1 MSGPTS
7 GRAGRWHR
15 VLFAGALG
23 ALTLTGATAVPG
35 VASAATGLGATA
47 ATRGRY
53 FGAAVQPAKL
63 TDPVYTRVLDQ
74 EFNSVTPEN
83 ALEWDAVEPA
93 RNQFTFTAADRVVD
107 HARSQ
112 GASVRGRGLVSPS
125 ANNVAWVTLLGT
137 ADDARAALRNHVT
150 VAVSHFRGQIKTWD
164 VVSEAFSDNGA
175 VRQSVFANRLGPS
188 YIEEAFRAARAADP
202 AARLCYNDFAIE
214 DISLAK
220 AQAVYNLV
228 RDFKTRGV
236 PIDCVGLESH
246 FISTTAIPNAYRQTI
261 STFAS
266 LGVDVEITELDI
278 GGSGTAQAE
287 AYRRVVS
294 SCIAVPRCTGITVW
308 GVRDTDSWRAS
319 LTPLLFDST
328 GARKPAYYGALS
340 GLGICA
346 RAVRSTAGSGCAART
361 SRPHPP
367 PSEWHS

>member
-1 MSGPTS
+1 MMDGPPASRT
-7 GRAGRWHR
+7 GRGGRG
-15 VLFAGALG
+15 LFAGALG
-23 ALTLTGATAVPG
+23 VLTLTGVLAVPG
-35 VASAATGLGATA
+35 VASAATGLGDAA

-63 TDPVYTRVLDQ
+63 TDPVYTRVLAQ
-74 EFNSVTPEN
+74 EFNSLTPEN

-93 RNQFTFTAADRVVD
+93 RNQFAFTVADRVVD

-125 ANNVAWVTLLGT
+125 ANHVAWVPLLGT

-150 VAVSHFRGQIKTWD
+150 VAVSHFRGQIRTWD
-164 VVSEAFSDNGA
+164 VVSEAFYDNGA
-175 VRQSVFANRLGPS
+175 VRQSVFANRLGPAF
-188 YIEEAFRAARAADP
+188 IEEAFRAARAADP
-202 AARLCYNDFAIE
+202 AARLCYNDFGIE

-220 AQAVYNLV
+220 TQAVYNLV

-246 FISTTAIPNAYRQTI
+246 FISATAVPVAYQQTI
-261 STFAS
+261 SAFAS

-294 SCIAVPRCTGITVW
+294 SCIAVSRCTGITVW
-308 GVRDTDSWRAS
+308 GVRDTDSWRAN

-328 GARKPAYYGALS
+328 GARKPAYHGARS
-340 GLGICA
+340 GLGTCA
-346 RAVRSTAGSGCAART
+346 
-361 SRPHPP
+361 H
-367 PSEWHS
+367 

>member
-1 MSGPTS
+1 MVNGPSS
-7 GRAGRWHR
+7 GRTGRWHR
-15 VLFAGALG
+15 ILFAGALG
-23 ALTLTGATAVPG
+23 VLTLTGAMAVPG
-35 VASAATGLGATA
+35 VASAATGLGAA
-47 ATRGRY
+47 ATTRGRY
-53 FGAAVQPAKL
+53 FGAAVQPARL
-63 TDPVYTRVLDQ
+63 TDPVYTRILDQ

-93 RNQFTFTAADRVVD
+93 RNQFTFTMADRVVD

-125 ANNVAWVTLLGT
+125 ADHVAWVAALGT
-137 ADDARAALRNHVT
+137 DDLRVALRNHVT
-150 VAVSHFRGQIKTWD
+150 ATVSHFRGQIRTWD
-164 VVSEAFSDNGA
+164 VVSEAFYNNGV
-175 VRQSVFANRLGPS
+175 VRQSVFANRLGPA

-202 AARLCYNDFAIE
+202 AARLCYNDFGIE
-214 DISLAK
+214 DIGLAK
-220 AQAVYNLV
+220 TQAAYNLV

-246 FISTTAIPNAYRQTI
+246 FISTTAIPSTYQQTI
-261 STFAS
+261 SAFAS

-294 SCIAVPRCTGITVW
+294 ACVAVPRCTGITVW
-308 GVRDTDSWRAS
+308 GVRDIDSWRTN

-340 GLGICA
+340 GLGICSID
-346 RAVRSTAGSGCAART
+346 RG
-361 SRPHPP
+361 
-367 PSEWHS
+367 